1 MVAENVLFPTEEA
14 MTRSY
19 WMDDEYYETH
29 RLGIDTHALVYAA
42 VQALSKQ
49 STPTIAYICSGGWNQ
64 LFLIEFPNGDK
75 VVARIPK
82 TGGRSAHK
90 IHSTVATMTMARYH
104 LGLPVPEI
112 FAWHPSNDNPVG
124 APYILLEF
132 VDGTEPWQVWWTI
145 PFKAQSRM
153 LDELASYHAK
163 FARPLPFK
171 GIGSIFFATDLPE
184 SADLADASTYRLG
197 EMSLSPNRESLEPP
211 SHTLSLRLFWQRL
224 WQHEFDFITKTYGV
238 DRETVIADEDHPG
251 FGGEVQTLGAFLDV
265 SEYLQTLIANCP
277 LPHQLELFEPC
288 LAMTDYAFR
297 NIKID
302 DESSRVTSF
311 LDWDDVYAFPFL
323 LCSRF
328 PEDIC
333 FFDGSGE
340 AWNETGPFT
349 FLPLDEEPLESDNFD
364 GPVHEPPQSTEPNDA
379 LLTEE
384 SDESSSEE
392 TTSEPPSDAEDQSDQ
407 LCADA
412 AADDSCVPFPDDA
425 CEAESDRR
433 RRARDTLLRR
443 EYARLLAQHDPR
455 FGLDRFWSIREEPM
469 KIQYLVMHGWTSW
482 LKKDE
487 WLKQRA
493 KEIMTSGTHSG
504 SHVSHPQ
511 G

>member
-1 MVAENVLFPTEEA
+1 MAENVRFPTEEA
-14 MTRSY
+14 MTRSS
-19 WMDDEYYETH
+19 WMDDEDYENQK
-29 RLGIDTHALVYAA
+29 LGIDTHALVYAA

-49 STPTIAYICSGGWNQ
+49 STPTLAYMGSGGWNK
-64 LFLIEFPNGDK
+64 LFLIEFPDGDK

-90 IHSTVATMTMARYH
+90 VPSTVATMSMARYH

-112 FAWHPSNDNPVG
+112 FAWHPSNDSPVG

-132 VDGTEPWQVWWTI
+132 VEGKEPWQVWYTI

-171 GIGSIFFATDLPE
+171 GIGSIFFATDLPD
-184 SADLADASTYRLG
+184 SADLADVSTYRLG
-197 EMSLSPNRESLEPP
+197 EMSLSLNQNVSESLDPP
-211 SHTLSLRLFWQRL
+211 SHTLSLRQFWQRL
-224 WQHEFDFITKTYGV
+224 WQQELDFITKTHGV
-238 DRETVIADEDHPG
+238 DRDTVIADENHSR
-251 FGGEVQTLGAFLDV
+251 FGGEVQTLGIFLDV
-265 SEYLQTLIANCP
+265 SKYLQTLIANCP
-277 LPHQLELFEPC
+277 LPHQPELYEPC

-297 NIKID
+297 NIIID
-302 DESSRVTSF
+302 AESSRVTSF
-311 LDWDDVYAFPFL
+311 LDWDDVYIFPLL
-323 LCSRF
+323 LCSRY

-333 FFDGSGE
+333 FYDGSGE
-340 AWNETGPFT
+340 AWHKTGPFL
-349 FLPLDEEPLESDNFD
+349 FLPLDEEPLDSDNFD
-364 GPVHEPPQSTEPNDA
+364 DPVYEPPQSREPNNA

-392 TTSEPPSDAEDQSDQ
+392 TTSEPPTDPDDQSDQ
-407 LCADA
+407 LCAEA
-412 AADDSCVPFPDDA
+412 AADDSPAPFPDDA
-425 CEAESDRR
+425 EEAEFDRR

-443 EYARLLAQHDPR
+443 EYTRLLAQHDPR
-455 FGLDRFWSIREEPM
+455 FGLDGFWAIREEPM

-493 KEIMTSGTHSG
+493 KEIMTSS
-504 SHVSHPQ
+504 
-511 G
+511 